1 VLDPEAP
8 RAGLRGPRSRA
19 RFETLQPDP
28 LAGAAANDRA
38 LALLVA
44 ERGATGLPLG
54 ALVTRGGVTPAQVE
68 SVSERLVAARAADR
82 VGRSLFAPG
91 LRADLAGR
99 LERLVREHHK
109 SQPLSEGL
117 PREEARERV
126 FAHADPALFDRV
138 LADLAASGAMTGRDR
153 LVAAGHAVALSPEE
167 EDARA
172 AIERALAAAGL
183 TPPEPAALAAE
194 AGVPPEVLSRV
205 LALLLRQKRVVR
217 IEGLHYG
224 SAVLDRLK
232 GEVRALKGEGTAA
245 VDVASFK
252 DRYGLSRKYAIPLLE
267 YLDRERVTRRQGD
280 ARVIL

>member
-1 VLDPEAP
+1 M
-8 RAGLRGPRSRA
+8 
-19 RFETLQPDP
+19 
-28 LAGAAANDRA
+28 
-38 LALLVA
+38 
-44 ERGATGLPLG
+44 
-54 ALVTRGGVTPAQVE
+54 
-68 SVSERLVAARAADR
+68 
-82 VGRSLFAPG
+82 
-91 LRADLAGR
+91 
-99 LERLVREHHK
+99 
-109 SQPLSEGL
+109 
-117 PREEARERV
+117 

-138 LADLAASGAMTGRDR
+138 LADLAASRAVTGRDR

-194 AGVPPEVLSRV
+194 AGVPAEVLSRV
-205 LALLLRQKRVVR
+205 LGLLVRQKRVVR
-217 IEGLHYG
+217 IDGLHYG
-224 SAVLDRLK
+224 SAVLERLK
-232 GEVRALKGEGTAA
+232 GEVRALKGEGTAT